1 VSAAKEARLSTTPKE
16 EIFMERTGIRKTAL
30 SLAVAGAF
38 AGGVSQAHAAAFAL
52 IEQNASGLGNSYAGA
67 AAAAEDASTI
77 YYNPAGMSLLP
88 GGMQVS
94 AGLALINLSAKFSDS
109 GSTQSGTPA
118 APSSQAP
125 LGGTGGNAGGLSA
138 VPNFYF
144 ATDLAKDLKI
154 GVGISVPFGL
164 KTEYDPDWM
173 GRFQAI
179 KSDIATFN
187 VNPSIAYKLNEDASL
202 GFGLSYQHLNAELTN
217 AVNFAAATY
226 GATGG
231 NVAATDAVAAAGRE
245 GTASVK
251 GSDNALGYNFGA
263 MFKVAPDTRMGL
275 SYRSSIKYHVTG
287 TVTFSGVPT
296 ATLTGISPALAAAFS
311 DGNVNLDIELPA
323 SASVALQHKLDPK
336 WTLLGDVTWTGWSKI
351 KQLVVTRDTGATLST
366 TPENFKNTWRIGV
379 GATYRQDD
387 AWSIKMGVA
396 YDQTPVN
403 DTDRTA
409 RLPDNDRIWL
419 SVGGQYRLSK
429 DGTLDFGYAHLF
441 IKDAPINQPANGG
454 SSLLSG
460 QLVGT
465 YKGSVDIFGAQF
477 AYRF

>member
-1 VSAAKEARLSTTPKE
+1 MV
-16 EIFMERTGIRKTAL
+16 RTGIRKTAL

-77 YYNPAGMSLLP
+77 FYNPAGMSLLP

-94 AGLALINLSAKFSDS
+94 GGLALINLSAKFSDS
-109 GSTQSGTPA
+109 GSTQTGTPA
-118 APSSQAP
+118 VPSTQAP

-164 KTEYDPDWM
+164 KTEYSPDWM

-187 VNPSIAYKLNEDASL
+187 VNPSIAYKLSEDASL
-202 GFGLSYQHLNAELTN
+202 GLGLSYQQLNAELTN
-217 AVNFAAATY
+217 AVNFAAATF
-226 GATGG
+226 GATGS
-231 NVAATDAVAAAGRE
+231 AAAANAVAAAGQE

-251 GSDNALGYNFGA
+251 GSDNAWGYNFGA
-263 MFKVAPDTRMGL
+263 MFKVAPDTRLGL

-311 DGNVNLDIELPA
+311 DGNVSLDIELPA
-323 SASVALQHKLDPK
+323 SASVAVQHKLDPK

-351 KQLVVTRDTGATLST
+351 EELKIVRDNGTTLGR
-366 TPENFKNTWRIGV
+366 TPENFKNTWRVGA
-379 GATYRQDD
+379 GATYRYDD
-387 AWSIKMGVA
+387 AWSIKMGLA

-409 RLPDNDRIWL
+409 RLPDNNRIWL

-454 SSLLSG
+454 SSFLSG

-465 YKGSVDIFGAQF
+465 YKGSVDILGVQF

>member
-1 VSAAKEARLSTTPKE
+1 
-16 EIFMERTGIRKTAL
+16 
-30 SLAVAGAF
+30 
-38 AGGVSQAHAAAFAL
+38 
-52 IEQNASGLGNSYAGA
+52 
-67 AAAAEDASTI
+67 
-77 YYNPAGMSLLP
+77 
-88 GGMQVS
+88 
-94 AGLALINLSAKFSDS
+94 
-109 GSTQSGTPA
+109 
-118 APSSQAP
+118 
-125 LGGTGGNAGGLSA
+125 LGGTGGDAGGLSA

-164 KTEYDPDWM
+164 KTKYDPDWM

-179 KSDIATFN
+179 KSDIKTFN
-187 VNPSIAYKLNEDASL
+187 VNPSVSYKVSEDVSL
-202 GFGLSYQHLNAELTN
+202 GFGLSYQKLDAELTN
-217 AVNFAAATY
+217 AVNFAAATF
-226 GATGG
+226 GATGSAP
-231 NVAATDAVAAAGRE
+231 AANAVAAAGRE

-263 MFKVAPDTRMGL
+263 MFKVAPDTRLGL

-296 ATLTGISPALAAAFS
+296 ATLNAIDPTGALAAAFS
-311 DGNVNLDIELPA
+311 DGNVHLDIELPA
-323 SASVALQHKLDPK
+323 SASVAVQHKLDPK

-351 KQLVVTRDTGATLST
+351 EELKIVRDNGTTLGR
-366 TPENFKNTWRIGV
+366 TPENFKNTWRVGA
-379 GATYRQDD
+379 GATYRYDD
-387 AWSIKMGVA
+387 AWSIKMGLA

-409 RLPDNDRIWL
+409 RLPDNNRIWL

-454 SSLLSG
+454 SSFLSG

-465 YKGSVDIFGAQF
+465 YKGSVDILGAQF

>member
-1 VSAAKEARLSTTPKE
+1 MV
-16 EIFMERTGIRKTAL
+16 RTGIRKTAL

-77 YYNPAGMSLLP
+77 FYNPAGMSLLP

-94 AGLALINLSAKFSDS
+94 GGLALINLSAKFSDS
-109 GSTQSGTPA
+109 GSTQTGTPA
-118 APSSQAP
+118 VPSTQAP

-144 ATDLAKDLKI
+144 ATDVAKDLKV

-164 KTEYDPDWM
+164 KTEYSPDWM

-179 KSDIATFN
+179 KSDIKTLN
-187 VNPSIAYKLNEDASL
+187 VNPSVSYKVSEDASL
-202 GFGLSYQHLNAELTN
+202 GFGLSYQHFDAELTN
-217 AVNFAAATY
+217 AVNFAAATF
-226 GATGG
+226 GATGS
-231 NVAATDAVAAAGRE
+231 AAAANAVAAAGQE

-251 GSDNALGYNFGA
+251 GSDNAWGYNFGA
-263 MFKVAPDTRMGL
+263 MFKVAPDTRLGL

-296 ATLTGISPALAAAFS
+296 ATLNAIDPTGALAAAFS
-311 DGNVNLDIELPA
+311 DGNVHLDIELPA
-323 SASVALQHKLDPK
+323 SASVAVQHKLDPK

-351 KQLVVTRDTGATLST
+351 EELKIVRDNGTTLGR
-366 TPENFKNTWRIGV
+366 TPENFKNTWRVGA
-379 GATYRQDD
+379 GATYRYDD
-387 AWSIKMGVA
+387 AWSIKMGLA

-409 RLPDNDRIWL
+409 RLPDNNRIWL
-419 SVGGQYRLSK
+419 SVGGQYKGSIDIL
-429 DGTLDFGYAHLF
+429 GVQYAH
-441 IKDAPINQPANGG
+441 
-454 SSLLSG
+454 
-460 QLVGT
+460 
-465 YKGSVDIFGAQF
+465 
-477 AYRF
+477 RF